1 MDSVELFLVSV
12 GALVTLF
19 YAMKLVGLLKMLFP
33 KTWYPLPKSF
43 FTSLG
48 EWAVITGGSD
58 GIGKVYALELAK
70 RGLDVVIIS
79 RSVEKLERAAK
90 EIGDSTGRKVKVM
103 TADFTEDDIY
113 ERIERNLQDLNVAVL
128 VNNVGVLPCRIPCK
142 FLDTKDLEQKIT
154 KLINCNVKGLVK
166 MCKIVLP
173 GMQKRGKG
181 LILNISSGVAYI
193 PCPLYTMYGATKTF
207 VERFSRGLQAE
218 YRSKGIII
226 QTVTPF
232 GVSTAM
238 TGYQKPNMITFTA
251 EDFVRTSL
259 NYVAAGDRTHGT
271 VSHQIL
277 GWIIQAIPIQI
288 LHSEVMQERLLEYMN
303 QRVNASL
310 NRSCAD

>member
-1 MDSVELFLVSV
+1 MAMDSVELFLVSV
-12 GALVTLF
+12 GVLVTLF

-58 GIGKVYALELAK
+58 GIGKAYALELAK

-113 ERIERNLQDLNVAVL
+113 EHIERSLRGLNVAVL
-128 VNNVGVLPCRIPCK
+128 VNNVGVLPCHTPCR

-173 GMQKRGKG
+173 GMEKRGKG

-193 PCPLYTMYGATKTF
+193 PCPLYTMYGATK
-207 VERFSRGLQAE
+207 
-218 YRSKGIII
+218 
-226 QTVTPF
+226 
-232 GVSTAM
+232 
-238 TGYQKPNMITFTA
+238 
-251 EDFVRTSL
+251 
-259 NYVAAGDRTHGT
+259 
-271 VSHQIL
+271 
-277 GWIIQAIPIQI
+277 
-288 LHSEVMQERLLEYMN
+288 
-303 QRVNASL
+303 ASPP
-310 NRSCAD
+310 